1 MVVTVDDLRTW
12 DYLLRVSSCR
22 PIIAKPKAIEW
33 FATSS
38 ALWVRSLTRYC
49 SAHGRSTFHTRIK
62 VSTYQYLLSGVR

>member
-1 MVVTVDDLRTW
+1 MVVTVEFADLGLFAARLFMSTNN
-12 DYLLRVSSCR
+12 SE
-22 PIIAKPKAIEW
+22 AEKAIEW